1 MSSNAQASASSF
13 ETNPRVSEWRR
24 FFRVFFGRG
33 LVIFGTVIMV
43 ILIITALAAPLLAP
57 YDPLKQELRNK
68 LAPPSSDHLL
78 GTDPFGRD
86 TLSRLIYGARI
97 SLFISIGA
105 ITVAALVGIIA
116 GLLAG
121 FYGSWVNAIIMR
133 FVDTLMSIPMIL
145 LALLVAA
152 LLGGGVFN
160 VIMALGVAMVPIYAR
175 LMCGQVLAVREQ
187 DYILASRSMGAS
199 NFRILWR
206 HILMN
211 AFPPIIVVI
220 TMQVGTAIL
229 AEAGLSYLGIGI
241 TPPTPSWGSMV
252 SNGFPY
258 LLTNPLLSF
267 VPGVAIMIVV
277 FAFNMVGDGLRDTL
291 DPRLRG
297 VL

>member
-1 MSSNAQASASSF
+1 MSSNTDATIL
-13 ETNPRVSEWRR
+13 EMKPRVSEWRR

-33 LVIFGTVIMV
+33 LVVFGTVVMV
-43 ILIITALAAPLLAP
+43 LLILTALTAPLLAP
-57 YDPLKQELRNK
+57 YDPLKQDLRNT
-68 LAPPSSDHLL
+68 LASPSSKHLL
-78 GTDPFGRD
+78 GTDFFGRD

-97 SLFISIGA
+97 SLFISLGA
-105 ITVAALVGIIA
+105 ITVAALIGIIA

-187 DYILASRSMGAS
+187 DYIMASRSMGSS
-199 NFRILWR
+199 NFRLLSR
-206 HILMN
+206 HILIN

-252 SNGFPY
+252 SDGFPY

-267 VPGVAIMIVV
+267 IPGVAIMIVV
-277 FAFNMVGDGLRDTL
+277 FAFNMIGDGLRDTL

>member
-1 MSSNAQASASSF
+1 MSSNADATIL
-13 ETNPRVSEWRR
+13 EMKPRVSEWRR

-33 LVIFGTVIMV
+33 LVVFGTVVMV
-43 ILIITALAAPLLAP
+43 LLILTALTAPLLAP
-57 YDPLKQELRNK
+57 YDPLKQDLRNT
-68 LAPPSSDHLL
+68 LASPSSKHLL
-78 GTDPFGRD
+78 GTDFFGRD

-97 SLFISIGA
+97 SLFISLGA
-105 ITVAALVGIIA
+105 ITVAALIGIIA

-187 DYILASRSMGAS
+187 DYIMASRSMGSS
-199 NFRILWR
+199 NFRLLSR
-206 HILMN
+206 HILIN

-252 SNGFPY
+252 SDGFPY

-267 VPGVAIMIVV
+267 IPGVAIMIVV
-277 FAFNMVGDGLRDTL
+277 FAFNMIGDGLRDTL

>member
-1 MSSNAQASASSF
+1 MSSNADATIL
-13 ETNPRVSEWRR
+13 EMKPRVSEWRR

-33 LVIFGTVIMV
+33 LVVFGTVVMV
-43 ILIITALAAPLLAP
+43 LLILTALTAPLLAP
-57 YDPLKQELRNK
+57 YDPLKQDLRNT
-68 LAPPSSDHLL
+68 LASPSSKHLL
-78 GTDPFGRD
+78 GTDFFGRD

-97 SLFISIGA
+97 SLFISLGA
-105 ITVAALVGIIA
+105 ITVAALIGIIA

-152 LLGGGVFN
+152 LLPRRAFN

-187 DYILASRSMGAS
+187 DYIMASRSMGSS
-199 NFRILWR
+199 NFRLLSR
-206 HILMN
+206 HILIN

-252 SNGFPY
+252 SDGFPY

-267 VPGVAIMIVV
+267 IPGVAIMIVV
-277 FAFNMVGDGLRDTL
+277 FAFNMIGDGLRDTL